1 MSFLKASSA
10 RPTAPSPTPSVS
22 STGAVKR
29 KRPESSDAS
38 NIVYSQPA
46 ETGTGQDIRTNLQY
60 TREFLKSDHKWHT
73 FDEILGYLNLPQ
85 SMIGMVKTLKAYCRS
100 NRDDF
105 SIEFDPNTD
114 KYRYRPKYPIRNA
127 AQLKGYL
134 QNQNSALGLSV
145 KDLKDGWPNC
155 YIPIDE
161 MEKKHELLVVR
172 NKKDGQAKTVWL
184 NDPSLVHK
192 MDDDFKQQWHSIPL
206 PPNPED
212 LRNKLVA
219 ANLKPSSAPRK
230 IIAAG
235 PKEKKRK
242 AARKGGKQ
250 TNTHMAAILKD
261 FSHLRK

>member
-1 MSFLKASSA
+1 MSFLKANPA

-22 STGAVKR
+22 STSAVKR
-29 KRPESSDAS
+29 KRPDPGDPNS
-38 NIVYSQPA
+38 IVFSQPA
-46 ETGTGQDIRTNLQY
+46 ETGTGHDIRTNLQY
-60 TREFLKSDHKWHT
+60 IREFLKSDHKWHT
-73 FDEILGYLNLPQ
+73 FEELLGYLNLPQ
-85 SMIGMVKTLKAYCRS
+85 SMAGMLPAIKSYCKQ
-100 NRDDF
+100 NRNDF
-105 SIEFDPNTD
+105 QIEYDANTD

-127 AQLKGYL
+127 AQLKGFL
-134 QNQNSALGLSV
+134 QNQKSALGLSV

-155 YIPIDE
+155 NIPIDE
-161 MEKKHELLVVR
+161 LEKKHELLVVR
-172 NKKDGQAKTVWL
+172 NKKDGQPKTVWL

-206 PPNPED
+206 PANPDD

-219 ANLKPSSAPRK
+219 ADLKPSSAPRK